1 MKKDGKIDFKYDL
14 KIYFGLLSRY
24 KILFLGVLAF
34 VLLMEAS
41 GVLDKFLFKV
51 IIDKGTEFV
60 NGSLAKQRFIQIILI
75 VVGIFMGN
83 LFIRVISKWLNIHLL
98 NRLDANLILDLKRK
112 FFNHLIYL
120 SHSFHVSHKT
130 GSLISRLSRGGRAI
144 ERMTDTLVFNF
155 ATMLF
160 QTIVVGVS
168 LAFFDITST
177 IIIIITIFVFVVYSF
192 INQHYQQRANLV
204 ANEAEDIEKAN
215 IGDIF
220 TNIDSI
226 KYFGKEKFIK
236 KRFEGL
242 ANITRRTS
250 VFHWNYFRW
259 LESGQSLILGI
270 GTFFLMYFPIVKFL
284 DGELTVGTLVFIS
297 TVYLS
302 LMGPLFWFVHGLRE
316 LYRVMADFESLF
328 QYSRIE
334 REVKDLPNVGQM
346 KIKNGDIEFK
356 DISFNYGKRRI
367 FNNLNLKIKKNEKIA
382 LVGHSG
388 CGKTTLVK
396 LLYRFYD
403 VDSGEILVDN
413 QDIRGFKQES
423 LREEMSVVPQEGFL
437 FDDTVYNNISF
448 SKPNAS
454 RSEVMG
460 AIRFAQLDKI
470 IKEFPNNE
478 EAIVGERGVKLSGG
492 EKQRVSIARA
502 ILADKKI
509 LVLDE
514 ATSSLDSET
523 EHEIQKD
530 LQKLMKGRTAI
541 IIAHR
546 LSTIMKADRIIV
558 MKKGRIVQIGK
569 HKDLINK
576 KGEYRKLWAL
586 QRGGYIR

>member
-75 VVGIFMGN
+75 VVGIFIGN

-242 ANITRRTS
+242 TNITRRTS

>member
-1 MKKDGKIDFKYDL
+1 MKKEEKIDFKYDL
-14 KIYFGLLSRY
+14 KIYFEILNRY
-24 KILFLGVLAF
+24 KALFFGVLAF

-51 IIDKGTEFV
+51 IIDKGAEFV
-60 NGSLAKQRFIQIILI
+60 NGSLTKERFIQIILI
-75 VVGIFMGN
+75 IVGVFFGNIFV
-83 LFIRVISKWLNIHLL
+83 RVLSKWLNIHLL

-155 ATMLF
+155 ATTIF
-160 QTIVVGVS
+160 QTIVVSIS

-177 IIIIITIFVFVVYSF
+177 IIIIVTMVVFVGYSF
-192 INQHYQQRANLV
+192 IAQQLQQKANLR

-215 IGDIF
+215 VGDIF

-242 ANITRRTS
+242 TNFTRRTS
-250 VFHWNYFRW
+250 IFHWDYFRW
-259 LESGQSLILGI
+259 LESGQSLILGV
-270 GTFFLMYFPIVKFL
+270 GTFFLLYFPVVKFL
-284 DGELTVGTLVFIS
+284 DGGLTVGTLVFIS

-302 LMGPLFWFVHGLRE
+302 LIGSLFWFVHGIRE

-328 QYSRIE
+328 QYSKIE
-334 REVKDLPNVGQM
+334 REVKDLPKAKQM
-346 KIKNGDIEFK
+346 KIKNGGIEFK
-356 DISFNYGKRRI
+356 DISFNYGKRGI
-367 FNNLNLKIKKNEKIA
+367 FKNLNLKIKRNEKIA

-388 CGKTTLVK
+388 CGKTTLIK

-403 VDSGEILVDN
+403 VDSGEILIDN

-454 RSEVMG
+454 RKEVVG
-460 AIRFAQLDKI
+460 ALRFAQLDKI
-470 IKEFPNNE
+470 IKAFPNKE
-478 EAIVGERGVKLSGG
+478 ETIVGERGVKLSGG

-530 LQKLMKGRTAI
+530 LQKLMKERTAI

-558 MKKGRIVQIGK
+558 MKKGKIVQMGK
-569 HKDLINK
+569 HKELIKK

>member
-242 ANITRRTS
+242 TNITRRTS

-470 IKEFPNNE
+470 IKEFPNKE
-478 EAIVGERGVKLSGG
+478 ETIVGERGVKLSGG